1 MHAFVSFVS
10 LRFCVVSTSMP
21 YHSSL
26 WFLFLCLIY
35 LSSSDLSDSRRPVK
49 VKLRTNMTFK
59 KQKSPLFTSGDF
71 QWFAST
77 FSFFLSCLLFFT
89 VSVSHTLLALTAS
102 SWRVNVFADLSGTMI
117 AECGAVYFLTP
128 DCTLVFVLTF
138 VLEHVFPWNKPLLP
152 LIFPSSPLFFFF
164 SCSASLSL
172 DDRGELVL
180 IPWDEQRHRE
190 MDWCEAEAC
199 R

>member
-1 MHAFVSFVS
+1 
-10 LRFCVVSTSMP
+10 MP

-26 WFLFLCLIY
+26 WFLFFCLIY

-71 QWFAST
+71 QWFSST

-102 SWRVNVFADLSGTMI
+102 SWCVNVFADLSGTMI

-164 SCSASLSL
+164 LALPLLVWMTEVSWCWF
-172 DDRGELVL
+172 RGMSRGTERWTGV
-180 IPWDEQRHRE
+180 RRRR
-190 MDWCEAEAC
+190 AGK
-199 R
+199 